1 MPEHKGTIAAK
12 SEYGIKFSENG
23 PWFNWARED
32 KQGTPFHDVSKG
44 DSVRMEY
51 GTYDKKDGSKG
62 YNIYVIEN
70 LSRAGGVGP
79 QADDPFPPDE
89 GFPGDDAGTPF
100 PSGSD
105 ATESPVA
112 ATTDKDRLIVRQVC
126 VKAACE
132 ALAISPLDT
141 EEKAGRITYLAGEL
155 EDWVWRD

>member
-1 MPEHKGTIAAK
+1 MPEHKGTVVAK
-12 SEYGIKFSENG
+12 SEYGIKFSEDG

-51 GTYDKKDGSKG
+51 GSYDKKDGSKG
-62 YNIYVIEN
+62 YNVYVIEN
-70 LSRAGGVGP
+70 LSQAAPVG
-79 QADDPFPPDE
+79 DEPFPPDG
-89 GFPGDDAGTPF
+89 GFPGDEAGTPF
-100 PSGSD
+100 PSGP
-105 ATESPVA
+105 AAESPPA
-112 ATTDKDRLIVRQVC
+112 ATMDKDRLIVRQVC

-155 EDWVWRD
+155 EAWIFSS

>member
-1 MPEHKGTIAAK
+1 MPEHKGTVAAK
-12 SEYGIKFSENG
+12 SEYGIKFSDNG

-70 LSRAGGVGP
+70 LSNAAPVGD
-79 QADDPFPPDE
+79 APFPPDE
-89 GFPGDDAGTPF
+89 GFPGDEAGTPF
-100 PSGSD
+100 PSGT
-105 ATESPVA
+105 TEAPSA
-112 ATTDKDRLIVRQVC
+112 ATIDKDRLIVRQVC

-155 EDWVWRD
+155 EDWIFRS

>member
-1 MPEHKGTIAAK
+1 MPEHKGTVAAK
-12 SEYGIKFSENG
+12 SEYGIKFSEDG

-70 LSRAGGVGP
+70 LSAPV
-79 QADDPFPPDE
+79 ADEPFPPEGSIAREALDPFPPD
-89 GFPGDDAGTPF
+89 AT
-100 PSGSD
+100 GSPP
-105 ATESPVA
+105 ATI
-112 ATTDKDRLIVRQVC
+112 TDKDRLIVRQVC
-126 VKAACE
+126 VKAASE

-141 EEKAGRITYLAGEL
+141 EEKAGRIPSLASVF
-155 EDWVWRD
+155 EDWIFRS

>member
-70 LSRAGGVGP
+70 LSNAAPV
-79 QADDPFPPDE
+79 ADDPFPAVDDFPPD
-89 GFPGDDAGTPF
+89 DPF
-100 PSGSD
+100 PSD
-105 ATESPVA
+105 ATESPSVA
-112 ATTDKDRLIVRQVC
+112 TIDKDRLIVRQVC

-155 EDWVWRD
+155 EDWVWRE